1 MKTIVFSMKWARLKA
16 KIQIL
21 NIIKSKNCICIFTV
35 SKNGNK
41 AVKYFLESDAQKLNK
56 LKKIK

>member
-1 MKTIVFSMKWARLKA
+1 MKWARLKA